1 MPLHNL
7 ETSGYCLLS
16 CLLRAV
22 SAFLCLCVNYW
33 NRANPACGVLA
44 KISHV
49 PCQAS
54 WNRFAIPALV
64 ICLAA
69 VCQSG
74 YAQPPQPNLADSGA
88 AAARPQTA
96 AKPKLTFFEIVFSGG
111 PLGIGNMIVLI
122 GLSITALALAADDL
136 RIVRKSRLMPPGLSE
151 EIRDLVSAGELGRA
165 RLACQAHPSF
175 LAAVIWHGL
184 SEAAGGWPE
193 VEKAMEDATAE
204 QAARLFRRIEYLSV
218 IGNIAPMVG
227 LLGTVTGMLLAFK
240 EVADTEGNAG
250 AAQLAGGIY
259 QALVTT
265 VAGLLIAIPAL
276 GAFALFRSR
285 VDQLVAE
292 AAYEALH
299 ALSPLKHAAV
309 AEALPPPPAPPRA

>member
-1 MPLHNL
+1 LIRRLLFSIVAALAVGWLATFALAQDRIPSSGSTTAVTEPLP
-7 ETSGYCLLS
+7 SQS
-16 CLLRAV
+16 
-22 SAFLCLCVNYW
+22 
-33 NRANPACGVLA
+33 PA
-44 KISHV
+44 K
-49 PCQAS
+49 
-54 WNRFAIPALV
+54 R
-64 ICLAA
+64 
-69 VCQSG
+69 
-74 YAQPPQPNLADSGA
+74 PP
-88 AAARPQTA
+88 
-96 AKPKLTFFEIVFSGG
+96 LTFWQIIFSGG
-111 PLGIGNMIVLI
+111 PLGTANMVVLI

-136 RIVRKSRLMPPGLSE
+136 RIVSKSRIIPEGLSDE
-151 EIRDLVSAGELGRA
+151 VRDLVATGELNRA
-165 RLACQAHPSF
+165 RSACKAHPSF
-175 LAAVIWHGL
+175 LAAVILHGL
-184 SEAAGGWPE
+184 SEIDGGWSE

-265 VAGLLIAIPAL
+265 VAGLIIAIPSL

-292 AAYEALH
+292 AAYAALH
-299 ALSPLKHAAV
+299 ALSPLKQRGGANLPPV
-309 AEALPPPPAPPRA
+309 PPVPPPPPPS